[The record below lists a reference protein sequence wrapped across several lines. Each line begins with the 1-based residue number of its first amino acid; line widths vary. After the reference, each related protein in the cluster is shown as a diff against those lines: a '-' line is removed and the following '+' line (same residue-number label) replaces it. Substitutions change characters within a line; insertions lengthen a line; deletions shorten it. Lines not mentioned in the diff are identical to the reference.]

1 MKGFIIGVVSQVII
15 SSWIMLAIGG
25 IISIKTAILVP
36 VGIFLGLVLVGIV
49 LGLVLAMWLFCS
61 WLDSKKGVKHD

>member
-1 MKGFIIGVVSQVII
+1 MKGVIIGVVSQVII

-36 VGIFLGLVLVGIV
+36 VGIV
-49 LGLVLAMWLFCS
+49 LGFALAMWLFYG
-61 WLDSKKGVKHD
+61 WIVRRR